1 MTSYMYRYAAKLSLH
16 DKVRFHQ
23 GVAGQLYVYEAGP
36 GTVAQKIFGVPR
48 HLPEHIA
55 IVRGFM
61 RTYLQIF
68 TCRTVQLV
76 EKLVKNRVFDP
87 WQVLA
92 NHS

>member
-1 MTSYMYRYAAKLSLH
+1 MKNILRSAWSMIFILYFKL
-16 DKVRFHQ
+16 K
-23 GVAGQLYVYEAGP
+23 APYIYEAGP